1 LRKLKELFG
10 LDGKVALV
18 TGASRGIGR
27 AIAIAFSEVG
37 AIVVGVGRTNIQE
50 MEKEPFSYQNC
61 DITNIASV
69 RDIVETIYGENQRI
83 DILVN
88 CAGIT
93 VPSGD
98 SADQQ
103 ANFRDS
109 VATNLSAAFDMCSCV
124 IPKMIKGEYGSIINV
139 TSIAAGVAL
148 PGNPGYAASK
158 GGLAALTRAL
168 ALDFGEHGIRVNNLV
183 PGYFP
188 TDMTRKSYEDEDA
201 RRLRADRTMLSR
213 WGDLDELVG
222 AAIFLASPSSKYIT
236 GNDLF
241 VDGGWSVKGL

>member
-1 LRKLKELFG
+1 MRKLKELFG

-37 AIVVGVGRTNIQE
+37 ATVVGVGRTNIQD
-50 MEKEPFSYQNC
+50 MEKELFSYQNC

-69 RDIVETIYGENQRI
+69 RDIVETIYGKNQRI

-93 VPSGD
+93 IPSGD
-98 SADQQ
+98 SVDQQ
-103 ANFRDS
+103 TNFRDS

-124 IPKMIKGEYGSIINV
+124 IPKMIKGGYGSIINV

-168 ALDFGEHGIRVNNLV
+168 ALDYGERGIRVNNLV
-183 PGYFP
+183 PGYLP
-188 TDMTRKSYEDEDA
+188 TDMTRKSYEYEDA
-201 RRLRADRTMLSR
+201 RRLRADRTML
-213 WGDLDELVG
+213 
-222 AAIFLASPSSKYIT
+222 
-236 GNDLF
+236 
-241 VDGGWSVKGL
+241 